1 MKTFPELRFVANVL
15 MDQVWASANVSEV
28 RDQVF
33 AAAAVATVAETSTR
47 KIAKVCPQ
55 EKPKIVFVKTF
66 KTGST

>member
-28 RDQVF
+28 RDQVV
-33 AAAAVATVAETSTR
+33 AAAAVAAETSTR
-47 KIAKVCPQ
+47 KIAKVCPE

>member
-1 MKTFPELRFVANVL
+1 

-28 RDQVF
+28 RV
-33 AAAAVATVAETSTR
+33 AADAVAAVVAETST
-47 KIAKVCPQ
+47 KKVAKVCPQ

>member
-1 MKTFPELRFVANVL
+1 ML
-15 MDQVWASANVSEV
+15 MDQVWASANESEV

-33 AAAAVATVAETSTR
+33 AADAVAAETSTR
-47 KIAKVCPQ
+47 KIAKACPE